1 MSTTERIELE
11 IVTPEGLRLRTS
23 VDEVTAPSVDGDFG
37 VLPGHR
43 RLLAA
48 LRTGLVCYRQ
58 GNEETRVAVG
68 PGFAEVEADRVAILT
83 DRFTTRDGIDPVEV
97 RRELREADQA
107 LADFTGEVG
116 GPEHGMRIR
125 AERWAAVRLELY
137 GDPPPP
143 TVHTFDEFRTVAHAD
158 FSSTEEPES

>member
-11 IVTPEGLRLRTS
+11 IVTPEGLRLKTS

-48 LRTGLVCYRQ
+48 LRTGIVCFRQ
-58 GNEETRVAVG
+58 GTQETRVAVG
-68 PGFAEVEADRVAILT
+68 PGFAEVESERVAILT
-83 DRFTTRDGIDPVEV
+83 DRYSARDGIDPVEV
-97 RRELREADQA
+97 RRELREADEA
-107 LADFTGEVG
+107 LMEFTGEVG
-116 GPEHGMRIR
+116 SPEHGLLIR

-158 FSSTEEPES
+158 FSSIDEA